1 MHEHPLHLE
10 QPSNEPFLMALTLAL
25 VHGVVLAFALP
36 AIVCAAGL
44 ALIFFVLF
52 MGVFMDAAASPSAAA
67 AASGFGGPPG
77 AGPPAIASIRSTTL
91 SGFFSSPHAAAS
103 TPCMTCTRRMTCST
117 SDLDSFEWR
126 KWRPAA

>member
-10 QPSNEPFLMALTLAL
+10 QPSNKPFLMALALAL

-52 MGVFMDAAASPSAAA
+52 MVVFMDAAASPSAAA
-67 AASGFGGPPG
+67 TASGFG
-77 AGPPAIASIRSTTL
+77 GPPAIASIRTTIL

-103 TPCMTCTRRMTCST
+103 TS
-117 SDLDSFEWR
+117 
-126 KWRPAA
+126 PA